1 MNASAST
8 ASAASSHHQSQPHHQ
23 QQIDSND
30 LYINNSSQNFNQ
42 INNLVSPSLLHQPN
56 YNRHFQTTNSV
67 DNANIIF
74 ENSNIN
80 ENDNNNNNH
89 FQHIIDLKQ
98 QQQQQFIQPI
108 NMLNSSL
115 AATHQSSQF
124 QITSISEQY
133 QQPLPTAANQRFRI
147 VKTDSEKTSSLN
159 GTIVSNGSG
168 FDDAIGSD
176 EHGNVLSNCQNN
188 ASQLNAAVN
197 RTNQLNGNTNSYQRG
212 RWHVMDNLTVVM
224 DQQNKQHQSI
234 NTNINQNHV
243 LQTATPQL
251 KPTIQQLN
259 ATKSSSPLLIAQ
271 PPTNACPLSEEQ
283 LSNAILYSNNRK
295 LLYF

>member
-98 QQQQQFIQPI
+98 QQNQQFIQPI

-115 AATHQSSQF
+115 TATHQSSQF

-271 PPTNACPLSEEQ
+271 PSTNACPLSEEQ